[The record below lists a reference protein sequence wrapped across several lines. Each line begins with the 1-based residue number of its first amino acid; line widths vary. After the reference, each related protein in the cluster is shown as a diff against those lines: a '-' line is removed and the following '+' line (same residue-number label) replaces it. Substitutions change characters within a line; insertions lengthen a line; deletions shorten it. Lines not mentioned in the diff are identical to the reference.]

1 MILALLVA
9 CASVDPSGEW
19 VGTHDF
25 EDGEEVYNNAMNLD
39 AGGAGTAVL
48 YFKAEVDSG
57 GDAPDVMV
65 LVSSFDLSW
74 SESGE
79 GVQVDW
85 TCTDSDC
92 TSSFS
97 ADCVL
102 VEETLE
108 CSGDPA
114 FYEEE
119 LSLFR
124 WKRPGS

>member
-1 MILALLVA
+1 MILALVFG
-9 CASVDPSGEW
+9 CASPDPSGEW

-25 EDGEEVYNNAMNLD
+25 VDGEEIYNNAMNLA
-39 AGGAGTAVL
+39 AGGTGTGSL
-48 YFKAEVDSG
+48 FFNAEVDSG
-57 GDAPDVMV
+57 GDAPEVMV

-74 SESGE
+74 SESAE
-79 GVQVDW
+79 GVAVDW
-85 TCTDSDC
+85 TCIDTDCS
-92 TSSFS
+92 SSFS
-97 ADCVL
+97 ADCTQVD
-102 VEETLE
+102 ETLE